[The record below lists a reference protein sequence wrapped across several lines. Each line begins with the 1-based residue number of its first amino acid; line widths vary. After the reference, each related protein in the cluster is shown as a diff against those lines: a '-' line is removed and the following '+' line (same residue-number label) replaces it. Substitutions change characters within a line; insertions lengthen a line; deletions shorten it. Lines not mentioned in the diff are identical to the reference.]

1 MAALLA
7 KHELSFQTQYAEV
20 RERARAAGRLLPGT
34 PGTLVLREGTGYSYW
49 YRVYYF
55 PPGKQR
61 EDLVGKAG
69 DDAVLHAMREQI
81 QFSEW
86 VSRQVPTLRKLGFQV
101 ADKLTA
107 RVLLELHNE
116 GAFQAGLVLVGTLA
130 YMSWLNELGAVA
142 VSART
147 MDVDVARKHHLAI
160 GAPVSFLATLKSTGL
175 PFSAVAGFTPSEP
188 ATSVK
193 LPGIE
198 GLRVDL
204 LVPGKEIGAA
214 VPVPELE
221 WAAQAMPYYDYLLEA
236 PVDAAVL
243 AGWQCIPVRIP
254 QAARMVWHKLYS
266 SASRR
271 EATKRAKDFHQA
283 TVLAAVITESEPVA
297 LRHAFEAAP
306 KGMITSI
313 RALLPRLMAALKDYP
328 DVAAAFESS
337 LRGPRRGTKSSRTAR
352 VRRR

>member
-1 MAALLA
+1 
-7 KHELSFQTQYAEV
+7 
-20 RERARAAGRLLPGT
+20 
-34 PGTLVLREGTGYSYW
+34 
-49 YRVYYF
+49 
-55 PPGKQR
+55 
-61 EDLVGKAG
+61 
-69 DDAVLHAMREQI
+69 
-81 QFSEW
+81 
-86 VSRQVPTLRKLGFQV
+86 
-101 ADKLTA
+101 
-107 RVLLELHNE
+107 
-116 GAFQAGLVLVGTLA
+116 VLVGTLA

-193 LPGIE
+193 LPGTE

-352 VRRR
+352 ARRR

>member
-1 MAALLA
+1 M
-7 KHELSFQTQYAEV
+7 K
-20 RERARAAGRLLPGT
+20 LPGT
-34 PGTLVLREGTGYSYW
+34 
-49 YRVYYF
+49 
-55 PPGKQR
+55 
-61 EDLVGKAG
+61 
-69 DDAVLHAMREQI
+69 
-81 QFSEW
+81 
-86 VSRQVPTLRKLGFQV
+86 
-101 ADKLTA
+101 
-107 RVLLELHNE
+107 
-116 GAFQAGLVLVGTLA
+116 
-130 YMSWLNELGAVA
+130 
-142 VSART
+142 
-147 MDVDVARKHHLAI
+147 
-160 GAPVSFLATLKSTGL
+160 
-175 PFSAVAGFTPSEP
+175 
-188 ATSVK
+188 
-193 LPGIE
+193 E

-271 EATKRAKDFHQA
+271 DATKRAKDFHQA
-283 TVLAAVITESEPVA
+283 AVLAAVITESEPVA

-352 VRRR
+352 ARRR